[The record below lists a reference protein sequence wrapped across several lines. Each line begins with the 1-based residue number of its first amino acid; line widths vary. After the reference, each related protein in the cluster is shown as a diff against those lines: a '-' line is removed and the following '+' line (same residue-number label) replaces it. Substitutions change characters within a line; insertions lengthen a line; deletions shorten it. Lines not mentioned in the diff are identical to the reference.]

1 MTAFDLQSW
10 FDRHLGD
17 QPSVLLGAAGFPG
30 GERSVFGHSPS
41 RILSLAPGQ
50 ADALNEALESTRGG
64 NGGWIGYL
72 SYEFGLPFV
81 HEAQLLASPREETAG
96 VFRYYDRLDLLPS
109 ERVVR
114 PAGRTR
120 PQLKLT
126 PTVADDEHADRIRS
140 LKERLRAGDVYE
152 ANLTRTFAGAPCDPS
167 ELFLDL
173 AAHAP
178 APYAAY
184 LEAPQ
189 GALVCNSPEGFLR
202 LDPSGQV
209 RTFPIKGTRP
219 RSDDPVLDGVFR
231 EQLAADPKERAEHLM
246 VVDLLR
252 NDLGSICSPGS
263 ITCGPLFE
271 LVAYPGVWHMVTEV
285 RGQLPAGM
293 TRAQLLAAT
302 LPAGSITGA
311 PKRAAVQQIH
321 RLERAARGA
330 YCGVVV
336 LATDDGALIAN
347 VMIRTAVCS
356 PERTLV
362 QTGGGI
368 VLGSDPGLECA
379 ETWLKLSN
387 FVGKS

>member
-41 RILSLAPGQ
+41 RSLSLAPGQ
-50 ADALNEALESTRGG
+50 ADVLNEALESTRGG

-96 VFRYYDRLDLLPS
+96 VFRYYDRLDQLPS
-109 ERVVR
+109 ERIVR

-126 PTVADDEHADRIRS
+126 PTVTDDEHADRIRS

-178 APYAAY
+178 APYAA
-184 LEAPQ
+184 
-189 GALVCNSPEGFLR
+189 
-202 LDPSGQV
+202 
-209 RTFPIKGTRP
+209 
-219 RSDDPVLDGVFR
+219 
-231 EQLAADPKERAEHLM
+231 
-246 VVDLLR
+246 
-252 NDLGSICSPGS
+252 
-263 ITCGPLFE
+263 
-271 LVAYPGVWHMVTEV
+271 
-285 RGQLPAGM
+285 
-293 TRAQLLAAT
+293 
-302 LPAGSITGA
+302 
-311 PKRAAVQQIH
+311 
-321 RLERAARGA
+321 
-330 YCGVVV
+330 
-336 LATDDGALIAN
+336 
-347 VMIRTAVCS
+347 
-356 PERTLV
+356 
-362 QTGGGI
+362 
-368 VLGSDPGLECA
+368 
-379 ETWLKLSN
+379 
-387 FVGKS
+387 